1 MYYTGFADEASV
13 GLDGQIKA
21 TKALGWKYIESRAI
35 DGTNIHDLPEDKFE
49 EAVAKLEEAGV
60 MVNCFGSAVANWGW
74 DPLKEED
81 FQKTAEQLKRAIA
94 RMKRL
99 NCKMI
104 RGMSFKALWERPA
117 WDKEIE
123 ENVFRKVN
131 ALVRMCEEADILYL
145 HENCNNYGG
154 MSWKH
159 TLKLLDNV
167 KSPNFKLVFDTG
179 NPVLNFD
186 RSEGDALAKVQ
197 SSWEFY
203 RNVREF
209 IHYVHIKDAIFK
221 GRSENGGFNKAEFT
235 FPGEGEGDVVRIVT
249 DLLKNGYDGGF
260 SMEPHMKLV
269 FHEENAAQNAVERM
283 DNYIEYGKRFMK
295 LVEDARASLAR

>member
-1 MYYTGFADEASV
+1 MAKKVFAMYLAKEGNPNSDAYAK
-13 GLDGQIKA
+13 L
-21 TKALGWKYIESRAI
+21 
-35 DGTNIHDLPEDKFE
+35 DLPASPWE
-49 EAVAKLEEAGV
+49 
-60 MVNCFGSAVANWGW
+60 
-74 DPLKEED
+74 
-81 FQKTAEQLKRAIA
+81 
-94 RMKRL
+94 
-99 NCKMI
+99 
-104 RGMSFKALWERPA
+104 LW
-117 WDKEIE
+117 
-123 ENVFRKVN
+123 
-131 ALVRMCEEADILYL
+131 
-145 HENCNNYGG
+145 
-154 MSWKH
+154 
-159 TLKLLDNV
+159 
-167 KSPNFKLVFDTG
+167 
-179 NPVLNFD
+179 
-186 RSEGDALAKVQ
+186 DALDKVQ